1 VSRAPRPFHSA
12 PRPAVGADVWIEDL
26 VGGPWPSVVTGHQD
40 SLVRIAA
47 PRLGNERVVLPLEEA
62 FTLTYRDREVPCEV
76 PAALV
81 TSALGGDYLLRMMAP
96 PVRLQRRGS
105 VRVPIQLIVRAAAR
119 DARGVDASATLA
131 AITENLSADGALVR
145 LEQPLTIGDVLG
157 MAFQCG
163 GVAGT
168 IQATGS
174 VVRCEKRDART
185 RPWRAAVS
193 FRDIDRVDQD
203 RLVRHLFERQREIR
217 RRELEA
223 G

>member
-1 VSRAPRPFHSA
+1 MTAAPTPFHAA

-40 SLVRIAA
+40 GMVRIAA
-47 PRLGNERVVLPLEEA
+47 PRLGNERVVLPFDET

-76 PAALV
+76 PAELATV
-81 TSALGGDYLLRMMAP
+81 GLGGDYLVRMVAP

-105 VRVPIQLIVRAAAR
+105 VRVPIQLIVRADAR
-119 DARGVDASATLA
+119 DVRGVDAARTLA
-131 AITENLSADGALVR
+131 GLTENLSADGALIR
-145 LEQPLTIGDVLG
+145 LDQALVIGDVIG

-168 IQATGS
+168 VQATGV
-174 VVRCEKRDART
+174 VVRCGRREART

-193 FRDIDRVDQD
+193 FRDIERSDQD
-203 RLVRHLFERQREIR
+203 RLVRHLFERQRDIR
-217 RRELEA
+217 RREVEA